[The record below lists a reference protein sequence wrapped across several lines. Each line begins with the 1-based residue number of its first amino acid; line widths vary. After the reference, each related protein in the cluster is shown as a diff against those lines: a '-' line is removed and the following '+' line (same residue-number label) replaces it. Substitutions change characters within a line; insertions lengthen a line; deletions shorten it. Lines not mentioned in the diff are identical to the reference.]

1 MTGLFTLTYVS
12 DEAIAPIRMEIITS
26 PIRVHMI
33 PKTRAGIER
42 GQQSPYLQG
51 VHVTDIYKS
60 IGIHLDTEKCT
71 LELYT

>member
-1 MTGLFTLTYVS
+1 MTGLSTLTYVS

-33 PKTRAGIER
+33 PKTRAGKER
-42 GQQSPYLQG
+42 GQRSPYLQG

-60 IGIHLDTEKCT
+60 INTYLDTEIST